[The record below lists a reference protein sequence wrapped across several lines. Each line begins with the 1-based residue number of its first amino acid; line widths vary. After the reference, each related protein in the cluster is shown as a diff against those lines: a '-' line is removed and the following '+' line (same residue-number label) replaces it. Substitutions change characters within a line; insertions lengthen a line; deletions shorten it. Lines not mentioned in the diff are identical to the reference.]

1 MLIDI
6 IDIPVQIIFQ
16 SEWMCNK
23 CTNVYET
30 KSHYKLMLIVI
41 RMNKKNML
49 WYLHALQKNLSFSDI
64 IGKRWQ
70 HVSKKDVNEKLAEAL
85 KPNLF
90 KEL

>member
-49 WYLHALQKNLSFSDI
+49 
-64 IGKRWQ
+64 
-70 HVSKKDVNEKLAEAL
+70 
-85 KPNLF
+85 
-90 KEL
+90 